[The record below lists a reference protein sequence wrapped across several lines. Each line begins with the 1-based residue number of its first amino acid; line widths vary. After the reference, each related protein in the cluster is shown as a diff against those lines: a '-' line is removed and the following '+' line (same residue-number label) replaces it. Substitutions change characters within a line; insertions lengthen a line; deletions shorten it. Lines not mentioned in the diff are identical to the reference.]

1 MKHSISIT
9 LEALGVNMGVIH
21 PDISKAQTL
30 PSNYYT
36 DEKLY
41 LQLLEKFPRSWNF
54 IGLESM
60 LDEKTIVPVS
70 IGEIP
75 MLLTKQDSQIH
86 CVSNVCTHR
95 GMLLCQESK
104 STSSITCPYHGRMF
118 TLDGKMKHMPKFSEV
133 KNFPADTDNLPNA
146 KVVNWHGLL
155 FANLSSDDLFEEYI
169 DSVESR
175 MSFLDFSKLNRDSG
189 LDRLHDLSANW
200 MLYVDNY
207 LEGFHIP
214 YVHKDLNSVIDYS
227 NYETEVFENAVLQI
241 GYAIDDE
248 ECFDIPS
255 NHQDYGKKIAAYYW
269 WIFPNLMLNFYPWG
283 LSINVVHP
291 QGISLTKIAYYGLIL
306 DKSKL
311 GLGAGGDLDTVED
324 EDQWIVESCDKGMNS
339 PLYQRGRYSPSM
351 EQGVHHFHRLLTEQN

>member
-1 MKHSISIT
+1 
-9 LEALGVNMGVIH
+9 MGVIH

-155 FANLSSDDLFEEYI
+155 FANLSSDDLFEHEETTAVI
-169 DSVESR
+169 ATNGSS
-175 MSFLDFSKLNRDSG
+175 SN
-189 LDRLHDLSANW
+189 
-200 MLYVDNY
+200 DNT
-207 LEGFHIP
+207 
-214 YVHKDLNSVIDYS
+214 V
-227 NYETEVFENAVLQI
+227 
-241 GYAIDDE
+241 
-248 ECFDIPS
+248 
-255 NHQDYGKKIAAYYW
+255 
-269 WIFPNLMLNFYPWG
+269 
-283 LSINVVHP
+283 
-291 QGISLTKIAYYGLIL
+291 IL
-306 DKSKL
+306 D
-311 GLGAGGDLDTVED
+311 E
-324 EDQWIVESCDKGMNS
+324 
-339 PLYQRGRYSPSM
+339 
-351 EQGVHHFHRLLTEQN
+351 